1 LDSGKLRFGNI
12 PNCFSEMAHTVL
24 GIAGFG
30 PLDADRMKDLRIG
43 QHWLSPQGGHWK
55 DVASQTVEALISLRN
70 EARAAK
76 NFAQADAIR
85 KRLDEIGILLEDTP
99 EGTKWRFK

>member
-1 LDSGKLRFGNI
+1 M
-12 PNCFSEMAHTVL
+12 FSR
-24 GIAGFG
+24 
-30 PLDADRMKDLRIG
+30 PRKDLSKELV
-43 QHWLSPQGGHWK
+43 QFL
-55 DVASQTVEALISLRN
+55 VEMRN
-70 EARAAK
+70 DARKAK

>member
-1 LDSGKLRFGNI
+1 
-12 PNCFSEMAHTVL
+12 M
-24 GIAGFG
+24 
-30 PLDADRMKDLRIG
+30 
-43 QHWLSPQGGHWK
+43 
-55 DVASQTVEALISLRN
+55 RN

-99 EGTKWRFK
+99 EDTKWRFK